1 MNKIYTIILLS
12 LCVLTGCN
20 DDLWNDS
27 LTPEQKALIGK
38 AVQFEPYIELFRT
51 TRVAQ
56 SYNHL
61 GGFNAND
68 MMYMYRQYQEN
79 GQWVYKTP
87 PGTIYRYTELTN
99 GETGIFE
106 KTSWK
111 VYEGK
116 MFNFT
121 DGSYTN
127 PENQTHTYSK
137 ILTKADS
144 ITWES
149 GVTVRFRAWVLSH
162 LGNDLSDKTPAG
174 GYEKTVNYPD
184 YMVCDWVTVS
194 GPTNSIP
201 MAMRHLG
208 CRLGFSPRENN
219 QFAKIEITY
228 DPADYRRDDNA
239 DTNDND
245 EADKIITDANGNPI
259 TAEQAA
265 ANVKTAYES
274 MCWPAGV
281 NMDDLSL
288 MTCASGVDQGN
299 IKHGTLTPEQI
310 ATQTRRPEFKSSV
323 DSRLYMVTI
332 PYDMSDGPNKDMPIV
347 LPSYTRF
354 RVWLHDV
361 NNGDGQHESTSN
373 PNSSAPGASESHY
386 HIFSLAD
393 VKKEGSTEQAFPN
406 GITLRSGYSYLFT
419 VGYNYKTLEV
429 YAEDNFSWA
438 EQDLAMTEA
447 TDRSETKPT
456 AQKYDWWKSAISTAC
471 TGTKTGT
478 QYEPKFEIKNET
490 ELQELI
496 NLVNGNFNTSG
507 IYNDETL
514 NKVVTVKYDPVDKR
528 KEVSRTVR
536 WYAGIGVNGDGS
548 PDTLWVEKSL
558 LEEAGYIFYDK
569 YTPSIA
575 DRSAIIEEDYLKG
588 PYTFYDEQV
597 RRRLSVTLTADIDL
611 KDWKLEPIGKDEN
624 HPFSGY
630 FDGGGHLLKN
640 VYMGFEPGVPHFG
653 NGTTLFGYVK
663 DGTVANLCLESTHPL
678 SITNKLENG
687 RIVGC
692 SVIAPSTQA
701 TLANVTSGFCSFVG
715 CFHQGS
721 STAPLVNNADMF
733 EMYGCMQAASGI
745 SGAALANVASAYDP
759 KSENNFIF
767 SLREDMAL
775 DSVGW
780 TSVSCNYYDTEL
792 SKGAKAYSFNNSKF
806 LPATGNDGK
815 EIPFHRIQYIRGV
828 PTHIMCAKNDY
839 LADNKTEWMKLSLD
853 RRIEIYG
860 AAPWKAM
867 NFGIFMYNS
876 TVADDI
882 NRCKMHYENDS
893 NTGYSHRYPQLKKEE
908 PRATQ
913 YINVLQQFN

>member
-1 MNKIYTIILLS
+1 M
-12 LCVLTGCN
+12 
-20 DDLWNDS
+20 
-27 LTPEQKALIGK
+27 TPEQQSLIGR
-38 AVQFEPYIELFRT
+38 AVNFEPYVELFNT

-56 SYNHL
+56 SYDHL

-79 GQWVYKTP
+79 GEWVYKTP
-87 PGTIYRYTELTN
+87 PGTIYKYTELTN

-121 DGSYTN
+121 DNSYIN
-127 PENQTHTYSK
+127 PDDGTHNYSK
-137 ILTKADS
+137 KLTKGDS

-149 GVTVRFRAWVLSH
+149 GVTVRFRAWVLSK
-162 LGNDLSDKTPAG
+162 LGNDLSDKDVTG
-174 GYEKTVNYPD
+174 GKEKTVNYPD

-219 QFAKIEITY
+219 QFARIEITY
-228 DPADYRRDDNA
+228 DPDDYRREDNA
-239 DTNDND
+239 DTNEHDA
-245 EADKIITDANGNPI
+245 ADKIITENGTI
-259 TAEQAA
+259 LTAEQAA
-265 ANVKTAYES
+265 ANVKAAYES

-288 MTCASGVDQGN
+288 MACAPGVDQGN
-299 IKHGTLTPEQI
+299 IIHGTLTPDEI
-310 ATQTRRPEFKSSV
+310 ATQTRRPDFKSSV

-332 PYDMSDGPNKDMPIV
+332 PYDMSNGPNKEKPIV

-354 RVWLHDV
+354 RIWLHDV
-361 NNGDGQHESTSN
+361 NNGDGQHETASN
-373 PNSSAPGASESHY
+373 PNSGAPGASENHY

-393 VKKEGSTEQAFPN
+393 AKINDTNVQAFPN
-406 GITLRSGYSYLFT
+406 GITLQSGHSYLFT

-438 EQDLAMTEA
+438 EQDLGLTEEA
-447 TDRSETKPT
+447 TDRVETKPL
-456 AQKYDWWKSAISTAC
+456 AQNYAWWANAIAAAC
-471 TGTKTGT
+471 AGTKTGT
-478 QYEPKFEIKNET
+478 QYEPKFQISNET
-490 ELQELI
+490 ELQEFI

-507 IYNDETL
+507 TYNGETL
-514 NKVVTVKYDPVDKR
+514 SKAVTITYDPLNKT
-528 KEVSRTVR
+528 KELSRTVR
-536 WYAGIGVNGDGS
+536 WYAGIGENGDGS
-548 PDTLWVEKSL
+548 PDTLWVDKAL
-558 LEEAGYIFYDK
+558 LEADGYIFYDK

-597 RRRLSVTLTADIDL
+597 RRRLTVTLTDNIDL
-611 KDWKLEPIGKDEN
+611 KDWKLEPIGKDEA
-624 HPFSGY
+624 HPFAGY
-630 FDGGGHLLKN
+630 FDGDGHLLKN
-640 VYMGFEPGVPHFG
+640 VYMGFTSGAPVFG
-653 NGTTLFGYVK
+653 DGSTLFGYVK

-678 SITNKLENG
+678 SVTNKLENG

-701 TLANVTSGFCSFVG
+701 TLASTTSGFCSFVG
-715 CFHQGS
+715 CFHQGN
-721 STAPLVNNADMF
+721 STAPLVDHADKF

-745 SGAALANVASAYDP
+745 SGAALANVASAYNP
-759 KSENNFIF
+759 LSEDNFIF
-767 SLREDMAL
+767 CLREDLPL

-792 SKGAKAYSFNNSKF
+792 SAGAKAYSFTNGIS
-806 LPATGNDGK
+806 LPAAN
-815 EIPFHRIQYIRGV
+815 PFHRIQYIRGV
-828 PTHIMCAKNDY
+828 PTHIMCAKNNY
-839 LADNKTEWMKLSLD
+839 LADNKTEWMTLSPQ
-853 RRIEIYG
+853 RRKEIYG
-860 AAPWKAM
+860 AAPWRAM

-876 TVADDI
+876 TVVDEV
-882 NRCKMHYENDS
+882 NKCKMHYENES
-893 NTGYSHRYPQLKKEE
+893 TTGYSHRYPLLRKDEPQEE
-908 PRATQ
+908 Q
-913 YINVLQQFN
+913 YLNVLQLFN

>member
-1 MNKIYTIILLS
+1 M
-12 LCVLTGCN
+12 LTGCTN
-20 DDLWNDS
+20 DLLETPMS
-27 LTPEQKALIGK
+27 PEQQKLIGK
-38 AVQFEPYIELFRT
+38 AVNFEPYVELFNT

-56 SYNHL
+56 SYNHA
-61 GGFNAND
+61 GAFNAND

-79 GQWVYKTP
+79 GEWIYKTP
-87 PGTIYRYTELTN
+87 PGTIYKFTDINN
-99 GETGIFE
+99 GETDIWE

-116 MFNFT
+116 RFNFQ
-121 DGSYTN
+121 DPSYN
-127 PENQTHTYSK
+127 NGQKYSK
-137 ILTKADS
+137 LLTNADS

-149 GVTVRFRAWVLSH
+149 GVTVRFRAWVLSR
-162 LGNDLSDKTPAG
+162 LSNDLSDKTTEG
-174 GYEKTVNYPD
+174 GQEKSINYPD

-201 MAMRHLG
+201 MAMRHLA

-239 DTNDND
+239 DTNEHDA
-245 EADKIITDANGNPI
+245 ADKIITENGTTI

-265 ANVKTAYES
+265 ANVKVAYES
-274 MCWPAGV
+274 MCWPGGV

-288 MTCASGVDQGN
+288 MACAPGADQGN
-299 IKHGTLTPEQI
+299 IMHGTKTPEEI

-332 PYDMSDGPNKDMPIV
+332 PYDMSDGPNREKPII
-347 LPSYTRF
+347 LPPYTRF
-354 RVWLHDV
+354 RIWLHDV
-361 NNGDGQHESTSN
+361 NNGDGQHESTNN
-373 PNSSAPGASESHY
+373 PNSGAPGYSENHY
-386 HIFSLAD
+386 HIFSLSD
-393 VKKEGSTEQAFPN
+393 VKIKKNDVDVQAFPN
-406 GITLRSGYSYLFT
+406 GITLQPGHSYLFT

-438 EQDLAMTEA
+438 KQDLAMTEA
-447 TDRSETKPT
+447 TDMVETKPT
-456 AQKYDWWKSAISTAC
+456 AQNYHWWKSAITTAC
-471 TGTKTGT
+471 QGTKGGT
-478 QYEPKFEIKNET
+478 QYEPKFEIKDAT

-507 IYNDETL
+507 IYNGETL
-514 NKVVTVKYDPVDKR
+514 NKAVTINYDPLDKH

-536 WYAGIGVNGDGS
+536 WYAGIGVNGDGT
-548 PDTLWVEKSL
+548 PDTLWVEKAD
-558 LEEAGYIFYDK
+558 LEAAGYIFYDK

-597 RRRLSVTLTADIDL
+597 RRRLTVTLTDNIDL
-611 KDWKLEPIGKDEN
+611 KDWKLEPIGKDAD

-630 FDGGGHLLKN
+630 FDGDGHQLSN
-640 VYMGFEPGVPHFG
+640 VYMGFKDGAAGFG
-653 NGTTLFGYVK
+653 DGSTLFGYVK
-663 DGTVANLCLESTHPL
+663 DGTVANLLLESTHPL
-678 SITNKLENG
+678 SVTNKLENG

-701 TLANVTSGFCSFVG
+701 TLANTTTGFCSFVG

-721 STAPLVNNADMF
+721 SNAPLVNNADKF

-745 SGAALANVASAYDP
+745 SGAALANVASEYDP
-759 KSENNFIF
+759 TNEDNFIF
-767 SLREDMAL
+767 SLREDLPL

-780 TSVSCNYYDTEL
+780 TNVSCNYYDTEL
-792 SKGAKAYSFNNSKF
+792 STGAKAYSFTNSKV
-806 LPATGNDGK
+806 LPATGTDGK
-815 EIPFHRIQYIRGV
+815 DIPFHRIQYIRGV
-828 PTHIMCAKNDY
+828 PTHVMCAKNDF
-839 LADNKTEWMKLSLD
+839 LVDNKTEWMKLSLQ
-853 RRIEIYG
+853 RRMEIYG

-876 TVADDI
+876 NVADDA
-882 NRCKMHYENDS
+882 NRCKMHYVNES
-893 NTGYSHRYPQLKKEE
+893 NTGYSHRYPELKKEE
-908 PRATQ
+908 PLESQRV
-913 YINVLQQFN
+913 NVLQQFN

>member
-1 MNKIYTIILLS
+1 M
-12 LCVLTGCN
+12 LTGCD
-20 DDLWNDS
+20 DDLLESS
-27 LTPEQKALIGK
+27 LTPEQQNLIGT
-38 AVQFEPYIELFRT
+38 AIQFEPYVELFNT

-56 SYNHL
+56 SYNHN
-61 GGFNAND
+61 GAFNSND

-79 GQWVYKTP
+79 GEWVYKTP
-87 PGTIYRYTELTN
+87 PGTIYKFTELTN

-121 DGSYTN
+121 DDSYTN
-127 PENQTHTYSK
+127 PEDQTHTYSK
-137 ILTKADS
+137 LLTKADS

-149 GVTVRFRAWVLSH
+149 GVTVRFRAWVLSR
-162 LGNDLSDKTPAG
+162 LSNDLSDKTAAG
-174 GYEKTVNYPD
+174 GQEKAVNYPD

-194 GPTNSIP
+194 GPTYSIP

-228 DPADYRRDDNA
+228 DPADYMRDDNA
-239 DTNDND
+239 DTYEHDGQD
-245 EADKIITDANGNPI
+245 KFLESSQDGTSLTAQQCAD
-259 TAEQAA
+259 
-265 ANVKTAYES
+265 NVKAAYES

-288 MTCASGVDQGN
+288 MTCKSGVDQGS
-299 IKHGTLTPEQI
+299 ILHGTLAPEQI

-332 PYDMSDGPNKDMPIV
+332 PYDMSNGPNADQPIV
-347 LPSYTRF
+347 LPPYTRF

-361 NNGDGQHESTSN
+361 NNGDNQHETTSN
-373 PNSSAPGASESHY
+373 PNSGAPGASENHY
-386 HIFSLAD
+386 HIFSLSD
-393 VKKEGSTEQAFPN
+393 VKKEGTTEQAFPN

-429 YAEDNFSWA
+429 YAEDNFSWV
-438 EQDLAMTEA
+438 EQDLAA
-447 TDRSETKPT
+447 AQSTDEVAPKPV
-456 AQKYDWWKSAISTAC
+456 ADKYSWWAGAIATAC
-471 TGTKTGT
+471 NGTKTGT
-478 QYEPKFEIKNET
+478 QYEPKFEIRNAT

-496 NLVNGNFNTSG
+496 NLVNGNFNTNSV
-507 IYNDETL
+507 YNGETL
-514 NKVVTVKYDPVDKR
+514 IKAVTVKYDPVDKR
-528 KEVSRTVR
+528 KEISREVR
-536 WYAGIGVNGDGS
+536 WYAGIGVNGDGT
-548 PDTLWVEKSL
+548 PDTLWVNKADL
-558 LEEAGYIFYDK
+558 LDAGYILYNK

-575 DRSAIIEEDYLKG
+575 DQSAIIEEDYLKG

-597 RRRLSVTLTADIDL
+597 RRRLSVTLAYDIDL
-611 KDWKLEPIGKDEN
+611 KDWKLEPIGKDSD
-624 HPFSGY
+624 HPFAGY

-640 VYMGFEPGVPHFG
+640 VYMGFDTDAPHFG
-653 NGTTLFGYVK
+653 DGSTLFGYVK

-678 SITNKLENG
+678 SVTNKLENG

-701 TLANVTSGFCSFVG
+701 TLANSTTGFCSFVG
-715 CFHQGS
+715 CFHQGNS
-721 STAPLVNNADMF
+721 DAPLVSNADKF
-733 EMYGCMQAASGI
+733 EMYGCMQVASAIMKG
-745 SGAALANVASAYDP
+745 GNYVNPAVALANVASAYDP
-759 KSENNFIF
+759 ESADNFIF
-767 SLREDMAL
+767 CLRENMGV

-780 TSVSCNYYDTEL
+780 TSVACNYYDTEL
-792 SKGAKAYSFNNSKF
+792 SAGAKAYSFSNSKV
-806 LPATGNDGK
+806 LPAVGTDGK

-828 PTHIMCAKNDY
+828 PTHIMCAKNDF
-839 LADNKTEWMKLSLD
+839 LVDNKTEWMKLTPQ
-853 RRIEIYG
+853 RRMEVYG

-876 TVADDI
+876 MVVDEI
-882 NRCKMHYENDS
+882 NRCKMHYENET
-893 NTGYSHRYPQLKKEE
+893 NTGYSHRYPELKKDE
-908 PRATQ
+908 PLEAQ
-913 YINVLQQFN
+913 YVNVLQQFN

>member
-1 MNKIYTIILLS
+1 MKKIFSYILLL
-12 LCVLTGCN
+12 LCVLTGCQ
-20 DDLWNDS
+20 DDLWDNS
-27 LTPEQKALIGK
+27 LSPEQRDLIGK
-38 AVQFEPYIELFRT
+38 AVNFEPYVEVFNT
-51 TRVAQ
+51 SRVAQ
-56 SYNHL
+56 SYDHNGL
-61 GGFNAND
+61 FNAND

-87 PGTIYRYTELTN
+87 PGTIYKFTELTN

-106 KTSWK
+106 KNSWK
-111 VYEGK
+111 VFEGK
-116 MFNFT
+116 KFNFQDPT
-121 DGSYTN
+121 YNNGE
-127 PENQTHTYSK
+127 PYSK
-137 ILTKADS
+137 LLTKGDS

-149 GVTVRFRAWVLSH
+149 GVTVRFRAWVLSK
-162 LGNDLSDKTPAG
+162 LSNDLLDKTSAG
-174 GYEKTVNYPD
+174 GYERTVNYPD

-208 CRLGFSPRENN
+208 CRMGFSPRDNN
-219 QFAKIEITY
+219 QFARIEITF
-228 DPADYRRDDNA
+228 DPADYRRDDNS
-239 DTNDND
+239 DTNEHD
-245 EADKIITDANGNPI
+245 AQDKIDGIEI

-265 ANVKTAYES
+265 ANVKAAYET

-332 PYDMSDGPNKDMPIV
+332 PYDMSNGPNKDMPIT
-347 LPSYTRF
+347 LPPYTRF

-361 NNGDGQHESTSN
+361 NNGDGQHETTSN
-373 PNSSAPGASESHY
+373 PNSGAPGYSENRY
-386 HIFSLAD
+386 HIFTLAD
-393 VKKEGSTEQAFPN
+393 VVKEGTSEKPFAE
-406 GITLRSGYSYLFT
+406 GLTLRAGYSYQFT

-438 EQDLAMTEA
+438 EQDLAYA
-447 TDRSETKPT
+447 QAADRVVP
-456 AQKYDWWKSAISTAC
+456 APVADKYAWWADAIAAAC
-471 TGTKTGT
+471 EGTRTGT
-478 QYEPKFEIKNET
+478 QYDPKFYIHNET
-490 ELQELI
+490 ELQEFT

-507 IYNDETL
+507 LYNGETL
-514 NKVVTVKYDPVDKR
+514 KKKVVIHYDPVNKT
-528 KEVSRTVR
+528 KEISRDVS
-536 WYAGIGVNGDGS
+536 WYAGIGVNGDGT
-548 PDTLWVEKSL
+548 PDTLWVSKEQL
-558 LEEAGYIFYDK
+558 QEAGYILYNK

-611 KDWKLEPIGKDEN
+611 CDWKLKPIGKDAD

-630 FDGGGHLLKN
+630 FDGDGHLLSN
-640 VYMGFEPGVPHFG
+640 VYMGFKPDAPGLG
-653 NGTTLFGYVK
+653 NGSTLFGYVK
-663 DGTVANLCLESTHPL
+663 DGTVANLRLESTHPL
-678 SITNKLENG
+678 SVTNKLENG

-701 TLANVTSGFCSFVG
+701 TLANTTSGYCYFVG

-721 STAPLVNNADMF
+721 SSVPLVNNADKF

-745 SGAALANVASAYDP
+745 SGAALANVASAYNPLSQD
-759 KSENNFIF
+759 NFIF
-767 SLREDMAL
+767 CLREDLPL

-780 TSVSCNYYDTEL
+780 TSVACNYYDTEL
-792 SKGAKAYSFNNSKF
+792 STAAKAFSFTNGQVLPKSKIK
-806 LPATGNDGK
+806 DGK
-815 EIPFHRIQYIRGV
+815 TIDIPFNRIQYIRGV
-828 PTHIMCAKNDY
+828 PTHIMCAKNDF
-839 LADNKTEWMKLSLD
+839 LVDNKTEWMKLSD
-853 RRIEIYG
+853 QRRKEIYG

-876 TVADDI
+876 TVVDEI
-882 NRCKMHYENDS
+882 NKCKMHYENES
-893 NTGYSHRYPQLKKEE
+893 TTGYSHRYPELKKNE
-908 PRATQ
+908 PLESQ
-913 YINVLQQFN
+913 YVNVLQQFN

>member
-1 MNKIYTIILLS
+1 MKKTYTILIIL
-12 LCVLTGCN
+12 LCVLTGCSN
-20 DDLWNDS
+20 DLLEAP
-27 LTPEQKALIGK
+27 LTPEQQSLIGR
-38 AVQFEPYIELFRT
+38 AVNFEPYVELFNT

-56 SYNHL
+56 SYNHA
-61 GGFNAND
+61 GAFNAND

-87 PGTIYRYTELTN
+87 PGTIYKFTELTN

-111 VYEGK
+111 VFEGK
-116 MFNFT
+116 KFNFQDPT
-121 DGSYTN
+121 YNDGA
-127 PENQTHTYSK
+127 PYSK
-137 ILTKADS
+137 LLTKGDS

-149 GVTVRFRAWVLSH
+149 GVTVRFRAWVLSK
-162 LGNDLSDKTPAG
+162 LSNDLLDKTAAG
-174 GYEKTVNYPD
+174 GYERTVNYPD

-219 QFAKIEITY
+219 QFAKIEITF
-228 DPADYRRDDNA
+228 DPADYMREDNA
-239 DTNDND
+239 DTN
-245 EADKIITDANGNPI
+245 EHDKQDKFPATSDDPSVL
-259 TAEQAA
+259 TAAQAA
-265 ANVKTAYES
+265 ANVEAAYKS

-288 MTCASGVDQGN
+288 MACAPGVDQGN
-299 IKHGTLTPEQI
+299 ILHGTLTPDEI

-332 PYDMSDGPNKDMPIV
+332 PYDMSNGSNKEKPII

-354 RVWLHDV
+354 RIWLHDV
-361 NNGDGQHESTSN
+361 NDGDGQHETPSN
-373 PNSSAPGASESHY
+373 PNSGAPGYSESHY

-393 VKKEGSTEQAFPN
+393 AKIEKTNDQAFPN
-406 GITLRSGYSYLFT
+406 GITLQPGHSYQFT

-438 EQDLAMTEA
+438 EQDLADA
-447 TDRSETKPT
+447 QAADRVVT
-456 AQKYDWWKSAISTAC
+456 APVADKYAWWADAIADAC
-471 TGTKTGT
+471 EGTKKGN
-478 QYEPKFEIKNET
+478 QYDPNFEIKDAT
-490 ELQELI
+490 ELQEFI

-507 IYNDETL
+507 FYKGEELKKKVVIHYDPL
-514 NKVVTVKYDPVDKR
+514 NKT
-528 KEVSRTVR
+528 KEISRDVF
-536 WYAGIGVNGDGS
+536 WYAGIGVNGDGT
-548 PDTLWVEKSL
+548 PDTLWVSKEDL
-558 LEEAGYIFYDK
+558 QADGYILYNK

-597 RRRLSVTLTADIDL
+597 RRRLSVTLTSDIDL
-611 KDWKLEPIGKDEN
+611 NDWKLEPIGKDAD

-630 FDGGGHLLKN
+630 FDGDGHLLSN
-640 VYMGFEPGVPHFG
+640 VYMGFKPDTPPFG
-653 NGTTLFGYVK
+653 DGSTLFGYVK

-678 SITNKLENG
+678 SVTNKLENG

-701 TLANVTSGFCSFVG
+701 TLANTTSGFCSFVG

-721 STAPLVNNADMF
+721 STAPLVNNADKF

-745 SGAALANVASAYDP
+745 SEAALANVASAYNP
-759 KSENNFIF
+759 LSEDNFIF
-767 SLREDMAL
+767 CLRENLPL

-792 SKGAKAYSFNNSKF
+792 STGAKAYSFTNDKV
-806 LPATGNDGK
+806 LPATGTDGK
-815 EIPFHRIQYIRGV
+815 DIPFHRIQYIRGV
-828 PTHIMCAKNDY
+828 PTHIMCAKNNY
-839 LADNKTEWMKLSLD
+839 LADNKTEWMTLSPQ
-853 RRIEIYG
+853 RRKEIYG
-860 AAPWKAM
+860 AAPWRAM

-876 TVADDI
+876 TVVDDA
-882 NRCKMHYENDS
+882 NRCKMHYENES
-893 NTGYSHRYPQLKKEE
+893 NTGYSHRYPLLKKEE
-908 PRATQ
+908 PLEEQ
-913 YINVLQQFN
+913 YLNVLQQFN